1 MYPVVMSERK
11 VKEIKIATDSTTLS
25 VERAAE
31 ELDIKPSVM
40 RNYLSQ
46 GLFTTLKFQGYTF
59 VDMHEIERWKEERSI
74 KFR

>member
-1 MYPVVMSERK
+1 MSERK
-11 VKEIKIATDSTTLS
+11 VKEITQATTSTTFS

-46 GLFTTLKFQGYTF
+46 GFFTTLKFQGYTF
-59 VDMHEIERWKEERSI
+59 VDVNEIERWKEERSI